1 MVKKYRVEFTPN
13 AISDLKSIDRVVAQ
27 RIFNKIR
34 WLSENFEH
42 IVPETLTADFSGM
55 CKLRVGNWRVIYTVS
70 QNERIIAILMVGH
83 RNDIYKS

>member
-1 MVKKYRVEFTPN
+1 MVKRYWVEFSPN
-13 AISDLKSIDRVVAQ
+13 AIGDLNSIDRVIAQ

-70 QNERIIAILMVGH
+70 QKEKIIVVLMVGH
-83 RNDIYKS
+83 RSDIYKS